1 VAAGPLGAG
10 LVHER
15 RSALMNGFKISD
27 SNGEPQA
34 RLPQGSMKRSTHPG
48 DERRRSI
55 VLEGGALTRSF
66 TNCEGPT

>member
-1 VAAGPLGAG
+1 
-10 LVHER
+10 
-15 RSALMNGFKISD
+15 MNGFKISD